1 MNTPEPATSSHLLPV
16 GTLLHG
22 NYRVLRY
29 LSSGGYGNTYAV
41 VSVDFGQRLA
51 VKEFFV
57 KGVNHRAADGLTV
70 RVSNSD
76 NVELFRKQLARFR
89 REAERI
95 ASLHNDHIVR
105 VHDAFEE
112 YGTAYYVMDY
122 IDGET
127 LEDRLTRQR
136 HPFADDQARSVL
148 MQLLD
153 ALRAVHAH
161 GIWHLDLKP
170 ANVMIDSDNRV
181 RLIDF
186 GASKQAQSTGG
197 STSSSLCYT
206 RGYAPAEQIRVQID
220 RFGPWTDLYAL
231 GATLYHLLSCERPPE
246 VDSDEYSSGIFHY
259 PDGVG
264 EALRHIVFW
273 LMQPSI
279 ARRPQSAQ
287 EVIDHANGMI
297 ESLEMPESPEMLES
311 PENPDNPES
320 PENPG
325 YPATPAPPASPRER
339 TVKAQPL
346 ETQFRTRDRMVRRR
360 QHILAV
366 ICIIGALLLLAAWI
380 FSEHLKTQQP
390 VRNVD
395 TIVIEKKQQ

>member
-1 MNTPEPATSSHLLPV
+1 MSTLGPATSSHLLPV

-41 VSVDFGQRLA
+41 VSADFGQRLA

-57 KGVNHRAADGLTV
+57 KGVNHRAADGLSV

-76 NVELFRKQLARFR
+76 NVELFQKQLARFK

-95 ASLHNDHIVR
+95 ASLNNDHIVR

-127 LEDRLTRQR
+127 LDNRLTRQR
-136 HPFADDQARSVL
+136 QPFADDQARGVL

-170 ANVMIDSDNRV
+170 ANVMIDADNRV

-186 GASKQAQSTGG
+186 GASKQAQSEGE

-246 VDSDEYSSGIFHY
+246 VDSDEYSPDIFHY
-259 PDGVG
+259 PEGVG
-264 EALRHIVFW
+264 KQLREIVFW

-279 ARRPQSAQ
+279 ARRPQSAG
-287 EVIDHANGMI
+287 EVLDYLSENS
-297 ESLEMPESPEMLES
+297 ENPELSVDSEPSENLEPSESPL
-311 PENPDNPES
+311 
-320 PENPG
+320 PG
-325 YPATPAPPASPRER
+325 GSLKSSER

-346 ETQFRTRDRMVRRR
+346 ETQFRKRDRIVSRR

-390 VRNVD
+390 VRNID
-395 TIVIEKKQQ
+395 TILIESNHQKPKL